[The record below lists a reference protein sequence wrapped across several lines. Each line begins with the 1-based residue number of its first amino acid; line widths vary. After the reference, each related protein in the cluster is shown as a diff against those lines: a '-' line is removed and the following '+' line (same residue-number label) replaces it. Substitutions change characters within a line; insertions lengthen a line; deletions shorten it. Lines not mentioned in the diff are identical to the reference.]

1 MNQPGKRTGSNV
13 IGILGHTFNAIIE
26 KPLSSFVSK
35 HLLMLSQH
43 YTSGFIKA
51 PTQANQQ
58 ESDQNNHR
66 TNPWR
71 LG

>member
-13 IGILGHTFNAIIE
+13 IGILGHTFNAITE

-35 HLLMLSQH
+35 HLLMLTQRDASR
-43 YTSGFIKA
+43 FIKA

-58 ESDQNNHR
+58 EGHQDNHR
-66 TNPWR
+66 ANPWR

>member
-13 IGILGHTFNAIIE
+13 IGILGHTFNAITE

-35 HLLMLSQH
+35 HLLMLTQRDPGWLIE
-43 YTSGFIKA
+43 TS
-51 PTQANQQ
+51 TQTNKE
-58 ESDQNNHR
+58 ESDKHNYR

>member
-13 IGILGHTFNAIIE
+13 IGILGHTFNAITE

-35 HLLMLSQH
+35 HLLMLSQC
-43 YTSGFIKA
+43 YASRFIEA
-51 PTQANQQ
+51 ATQPYQQ
-58 ESDQNNHR
+58 ESDKDDHR
-66 TNPWR
+66 TNPGS